1 MKVKLRKRA
10 ISLLLVL
17 LMLVSSFTPH
27 TVYAVDAGSNDND
40 AGGQRV
46 PATYNMHGW
55 GAMVTLVTLKN
66 PYTEKELDKL
76 AEDYE
81 KNKDKTSVAINH
93 LIAETYLEEFPDF
106 WLKSSTA
113 SNSCLIMIEP
123 SSKQFEAT
131 NKFVGTDGN
140 SAGTKI
146 ANSYRAADGDSSGKI
161 QVVADKIKADNDL
174 LIAFEDGELTWNELK
189 MLIDSSKLESSKKA
203 FLGMF
208 KDTAK
213 TATLL
218 NNLLNHTESTDN
230 ALQYLDVLITVQSL
244 IGGKKCVK
252 EIEAYL
258 QGLNRDSADQFV
270 VISIASVVSDSDSKA
285 WLWFTIPSW
294 YDQIKESGKTI
305 STQMKGRGIE
315 EFFNEYEKYVSKTTP
330 NGGAATLKKHRAWGW
345 WHVQVSGYNAPKLS
359 KWATTFRPTDKNG
372 QMEGNTGYTFYGGD
386 YRSIDTP
393 DPVRATIPGN
403 VEIHVISPDNP
414 ETVAEKGDTSTA
426 VVEISLSSEDKLK
439 DLKDNLTIIGAN
451 KWSADIEIVV
461 KGSKM
466 DGSGENPNFL
476 DEEQSKHPLSEI
488 GATFKKG
495 KDGDKSVWTWKLT
508 LKGRNDPKWCDK
520 LAKTG
525 LYYYMRAKSPYLIKF
540 TDTDVTVEDATTNKY
555 EVYVKWT
562 VKDENGVEQST
573 GYFTPEGQTR
583 DEELTYEDA
592 EGNKLLYI
600 SYDTAEWKIL
610 DAGIPTDPPLPSDTP
625 TPDISSPPPSGE
637 PDPGGE
643 PEGNPGGNP
652 GGNPEGTPTPA
663 ATPTPA
669 GTPTPTPTPTPSP
682 SPTPTPFIPE
692 TDEYYSKLEEPYVEI
707 KEGTPGNETFEA
719 MAGVPTTENLY
730 IGFGANEF
738 LMNME
743 LEHAKSE
750 ENEDRLYTLTYTV
763 SQCAG
768 VNTPCSYSCPG
779 HTVTSTCGGSHVI
792 GYSEDGPIY
801 CSEGTGTIYCSTN
814 GASTTV
820 SCTGGGSFDCKV
832 TWGGTSYSI
841 SGTADVAND
850 SGVLFGV
857 GHQECISKIDGSNSP
872 TGGGFGCQHNAQ
884 LNESHTHEHKYVG
897 TVKQPITDFD
907 YIDITNLQ
915 MWRLSDLRLE
925 SEEGLFTTPNVNFD
939 PLTGYQL
946 FYDQNHYE
954 NNNGRLVFS
963 FNWKDNERFGNATTE
978 KTDGEPQLE
987 VDADQHAT
995 DWFNETVCSGQE
1007 TKMTVVS
1014 DYVNMET
1021 TEGYQIPC
1029 YHQYDS
1035 DTVVITDEQF
1045 SPEASETAQSSNV
1058 GQSITYTPV
1067 LGTKKKEIGG
1077 NEIIFSEDNPIP
1089 KWGGEE
1095 EEGSSENEFW
1105 GTNPYSFVYGQNG
1118 EKWADNE
1125 LVRSGY
1131 NGRYNSPSTKWNNG
1145 SRPASLTYINP
1156 VDWLRADH
1164 PNADWLI
1171 GSRDFRPDG
1180 FTNTRLTYQDLDII
1194 DSTNPVTKM
1203 WSDQDDLEP
1212 VYNGIW
1218 DTGKCYITYTKIAEY
1233 EGQGELREE
1242 TDREQMVDF
1251 GVDYED
1257 HNDLD
1262 DGSDY
1267 VREVG
1272 YRAGQ
1277 QEVND
1282 IVVYDPVSTQYAV
1295 VLSNDSKYDMRT
1307 DASIADGGDPVRDAG
1322 AGCPYDET
1330 CSYAVLTCMDH
1341 GSLHTMDCYIDIVAG
1356 VNHIGGMNA
1365 HVHTK
1370 ACYATHVHTDE
1381 CYEGGLVK
1389 CSSCSGSGTYAHH
1402 SFPGG
1407 LLGSGCE
1414 GCGWD
1419 GVTGWKQPC
1428 MNSPCSTCNGTG
1440 YKDDRILICTKET
1453 GGKLTLP
1460 MMYDNHTIVYEYGN
1474 TTAEID
1480 IDATHVYRLYQH
1492 DSGCAY
1498 EGLIHLYDVTS
1509 GHCLCCNHS
1518 CTGSLLAE
1526 IGGAEL
1532 AMNCKQIPNK
1542 HECTPDCSDRMKT
1555 VLVCDDPHHHS
1566 PNEPWDYNA
1575 AKSHYSFGDL
1585 RCYSPC
1591 GNDANHQMPM
1601 EVPLPDAGS
1610 VSMTDVFIN
1619 IDREFEIY
1627 YPDLGDFAQQ
1637 PSLYGIAE
1645 VSRIRGKGYTD
1656 AMDVGK
1662 WMRSKYVT
1670 FPINVVWYEN
1680 PEDPENSTSYSYEAG
1695 TPIDLLKLSYNK
1707 RGKYFYTFYAVLGNN
1722 EKCNAVTSFDAIA
1735 VNAMEIDWYRENQ
1748 ETRNLD
1754 RDMTNYAARHTGYKW
1769 QYIDVVGSIG
1779 SLSINDTGDFRF
1791 STLFKQA
1798 KDPNQYGWLI
1808 ENIVPKVDYR
1818 LPRFVVTD
1826 QMDVRQEVA
1835 SAVTRYHDTYG
1846 TLFTDTGG
1854 KAYETKSL
1862 PLSMADSDLV
1872 AVQNQQL
1879 HPGYQLYMDV
1889 ETIGDYYG
1897 ENRNELGKLQDSL
1910 LTYKMQITPRYWEL
1924 DLDTG
1929 VYTPVDVYMSEDG
1942 RYTRLCQFYNPGL
1955 ASDWYYYVD
1964 WTEEADRRNYT
1975 EREAGVTENVQ
1986 IRTTIQETEGSSP
1999 EKVRVPIGRDV
2010 IGTAAQ
2016 LFLNDLN
2023 RTFIGST
2030 GTYGVTRNPQDL
2042 FTPVDYQREAQRW
2055 HFTLG
2060 LPSSSVFVYAED
2072 PCTTENIEELRSH
2085 NAVIV
2090 CTINILVKGSV
2101 WTLEYDGTPINL
2113 SDGGGIQVEEGG
2125 KIYPPPTEPVD
2136 PNNPTKPGTGEPV
2149 KDPVIVVYENDLTAS
2164 DDLKTEGSH

>member
-1 MKVKLRKRA
+1 M
-10 ISLLLVL
+10 
-17 LMLVSSFTPH
+17 
-27 TVYAVDAGSNDND
+27 
-40 AGGQRV
+40 

-81 KNKDKTSVAINH
+81 KLKDETSVAITRA
-93 LIAETYLEEFPDF
+93 AEKEYLKEFPKF
-106 WLKSSTA
+106 WLEAGTA
-113 SNSCLIMIEP
+113 SKSALIFVGSHDKYNEWNSGKKP
-123 SSKQFEAT
+123 T
-131 NKFVGTDGN
+131 NKFVAKDGTAVKVNKSYAVDRTAASPGSITVNVIADVIKGDDDLKQKFFNKKLSPAKVN
-140 SAGTKI
+140 SL
-146 ANSYRAADGDSSGKI
+146 
-161 QVVADKIKADNDL
+161 IKENQD
-174 LIAFEDGELTWNELK
+174 
-189 MLIDSSKLESSKKA
+189 KLEASKEA
-203 FLGMF
+203 FLSAFRNTGN
-208 KDTAK
+208 TSI
-213 TATLL
+213 LL
-218 NNLLNHTESTDN
+218 NKLLKDNPQHKQEISEVN
-230 ALQYLDVLITVQSL
+230 ALQYLDILITVNSL
-244 IGGKKCVK
+244 TGDKSSDAIK
-252 EIEAYL
+252 AYL
-258 QGLNRDSADQFV
+258 KGLNQDSATDFALV
-270 VISIASVVSDSDSKA
+270 SIASVASNSDDT
-285 WLWFTIPSW
+285 WLWYTIPSW
-294 YDQIKESGKTI
+294 YAQFVPASSIPLKMTGTSIDDFFERYESTVT
-305 STQMKGRGIE
+305 STTFSG
-315 EFFNEYEKYVSKTTP
+315 N
-330 NGGAATLKKHRAWGW
+330 AASLKKHRAWGW
-345 WHVQVSGYNAPKLS
+345 WHKPIPEFPGASYIS
-359 KWATTFRPTDKNG
+359 SWATTYRPTDKNG
-372 QMEGNTGYTFYGGD
+372 QMTGNTGYTFYGGNGKSV
-386 YRSIDTP
+386 YTP
-393 DPVRATIPGN
+393 PPVDAYFAGK
-403 VEIHVISPDNP
+403 VEITVTSPDNP
-414 ETVAEKGDTSTA
+414 ETVAEPGDTSTA
-426 VVEISLSSEDKLK
+426 VVEVSLSSAEKLQEM
-439 DLKDNLTIIGAN
+439 KDNLKIVGATGG
-451 KWSADIEIVV
+451 SAEFEVV
-461 KGSKM
+461 IKGSKLK
-466 DGSGENPNFL
+466 GSGANDNFL
-476 DEEQSKHPLSEI
+476 DEELSKHPLTEI
-488 GATFKKG
+488 NGCTFETSKKG
-495 KDGDKSVWTWKLT
+495 DKNVWTWKFT
-508 LKGRNDPKWCDK
+508 LKGLTDPNWYDK
-520 LAKTG
+520 TAKTG
-525 LYYYMRAKSPYLIKF
+525 LFYYMKEKNPYKIKF
-540 TDTDVTVEDATTNKY
+540 KDTDVTVEDATTNKY

-562 VKDENGVEQST
+562 VKDENGVVQST
-573 GYFTPEGQTR
+573 GYFTPKGQTR
-583 DEELTYEDA
+583 DEEQTYLEKGK
-592 EGNKLLYI
+592 EKPYI

-610 DAGIPTDPPLPSDTP
+610 DVKDPIEQRPPSDTP

-643 PEGNPGGNP
+643 P

-768 VNTPCSYSCPG
+768 VNTPCTYSCPG

-1045 SPEASETAQSSNV
+1045 SPAASETAQSSNV

-1262 DGSDY
+1262 DGPDY

-1826 QMDVRQEVA
+1826 PMDVRQEVA

-2072 PCTTENIEELRSH
+2072 PCTTVNIEELRSH